1 LLESQFIY
9 QGIVLIG
16 PRRRWS
22 FQWKASTCIICP
34 DGNKNNKSYP
44 DTLICDPECGETE
57 VCKEID
63 LQIGWN

>member
-1 LLESQFIY
+1 MDRPS
-9 QGIVLIG
+9 
-16 PRRRWS
+16 WTS